1 MQVKMVGIDH
11 NKASLQDRE
20 KFSFTGEEAVC
31 AMQQVRKM
39 DGITG
44 CILLSTC
51 NRTEL
56 WISQSDS
63 SAPDPAE
70 ILCGLKGGR
79 TEAYRGFFTVREGK
93 AAIEH
98 LMVTAC
104 GINSK
109 IFGEDQIITQ
119 VVDALEL
126 ARSAKTTGK
135 TLEKVFLNS
144 IAAAKQV
151 KTSVK
156 LTGYNPSV
164 ADSGVRELR
173 EAYGSLEGKTC
184 LIIGNGK
191 MAALIAGH
199 LLDSGAKVMMTLRRQ
214 YHHGEEFSSLAP
226 AGCQMIGYEERYEK
240 ISMADV
246 VVSATLSPH
255 YTITREGLAA
265 SGAQVKPGSLWLDLA
280 VPRDIE
286 PSVASAYGIRLC
298 DVDHLDSE
306 VDTDLV
312 ESGIAEAKQIIGAYR
327 QEIVNWLA
335 FRKQVP
341 KVRET
346 VKAVEEDCLLRAD
359 REIKQLGFD
368 EATVSK
374 VEEIVESAA
383 GRAVNKLIF
392 GLKDTLE
399 PEQWERCV
407 DALLQ
412 SAKKDTIK
420 S

>member
-11 NKASLQDRE
+11 SKACLTDRE
-20 KFSFTGEEAVC
+20 RFSFTKEEAVL
-31 AMQQVRKM
+31 AMKEVRKIT
-39 DGITG
+39 GISG

-56 WISQSDS
+56 WISQNDVSV
-63 SAPDPAE
+63 PNPAE
-70 ILCGLKGGR
+70 ILCSLKGGSP
-79 TEAYRGFFTVREGK
+79 EDHGNFFTVREGK

-119 VVDALEL
+119 VRDALEL

-144 IAAAKQV
+144 IAAAKKV

-173 EAYGSLEGKTC
+173 EAYGSLDEKTC

-191 MAALIAGH
+191 MAALIASH
-199 LLDSGAKVMMTLRRQ
+199 LIESGAKVMMTLRRQ
-214 YHHGEEFSSLAP
+214 YHHGEEFASLAP
-226 AGCQMIGYEERYEK
+226 KGCEMIAYEERYEK
-240 ISMADV
+240 IPQADIV
-246 VVSATLSPH
+246 ISATLSPH
-255 YTITREGLAA
+255 YTVTREGLAA
-265 SGAQVKPGSLWLDLA
+265 GCVQVKPGSLWLDLA
-280 VPRDIE
+280 VPRDID
-286 PSVASAYGIRLC
+286 PSIETAYGIRLC
-298 DVDHLDSE
+298 DVDHLEGE
-306 VDTDLV
+306 VDTDLL
-312 ESGIAEAKQIIGAYR
+312 ENGIAEAKQIIGAYR
-327 QEIVNWLA
+327 QEIINWIE
-335 FRKQVP
+335 FRRQVP

-346 VKAVEEDCLLRAD
+346 VRAVEEDCVLRAD
-359 REIKQLGFD
+359 KALRQLGLEED
-368 EATVSK
+368 TVAQ
-374 VEEIVESAA
+374 VEQIVESAA

-399 PEQWERCV
+399 QEQWEQCV
-407 DALLQ
+407 EALLK
-412 SAKKDTIK
+412 SAQKDTIK